1 MSEVSNA
8 VAIYGLQ
15 ASLATEQTNASGIV
29 PVGPSQTQRTFLDAD
44 VAYAFRA
51 NLPNIGDEAVVDLT
65 DASGDVTAAIPSPA
79 GGLPTIISIT
89 GTLTTDGTT
98 PLTVPLLYYTE
109 MEASKPKYEAE
120 NDSFAF
126 ALYWDSGE
134 GKWIFELTI
143 KPSLENEFWYSS
155 VADTASPDLASGW
168 LPDEGGSNTGTP
180 VVAVSPYTLPSLID
194 ADGKDIYGQPIP
206 TVAEI
211 NGLLIECVSGAATIT
226 GADGF
231 EYSPTANAVLQI
243 SNTSTGVITPDDLTI
258 EATAANTAVKVTV
271 IGQAV

>member
-51 NLPNIGDEAVVDLT
+51 NLPNVGDVATVDL
-65 DASGDVTAAIPSPA
+65 ATANGIAEPNDSEYPFAIEV
-79 GGLPTIISIT
+79 T
-89 GTLTTDGTT
+89 GTLSFDGVD
-98 PLTVPLLYYTE
+98 PLVVPTLTFDGL
-109 MEASKPKYEAE
+109 
-120 NDSFAF
+120 ND
-126 ALYWDSGE
+126 G
-134 GKWIFELTI
+134 
-143 KPSLENEFWYSS
+143 KPSY
-155 VADTASPDLASGW
+155 VANTDDFDFIVIW
-168 LPDEGGSNTGTP
+168 DEEGGEWKFNVTAQPSAVMKSWFSTDNVTEPTLVTTWQISGDDGNTGTP
-180 VVAVSPYTLPSLID
+180 TVSAGEYDYPQLID
-194 ADGKDIYGQPIP
+194 ADGNDIYGQPIP

-258 EATAANTAVKVTV
+258 EATSADTAVKVTV
-271 IGQAV
+271 IGKTAS